1 MRDYY
6 TNLPPTNRENSMFIS
21 IFPNLILRSQR
32 WYLEVGHAT
41 ISCKNIGTND
51 KFCRKVA
58 LLRYTERLKFMS
70 QSREI
75 ASKRKPYRGLGT
87 R

>member
-1 MRDYY
+1 MCDYY
-6 TNLPPTNRENSMFIS
+6 TNLTPTNREISMFIS

-32 WYLEVGHAT
+32 CYLQVGHAT
-41 ISCKNIGTND
+41 ITCENIGTND

-58 LLRYTERLKFMS
+58 LLRYTERLKFRF
-70 QSREI
+70 QSRET
-75 ASKRKPYRGLGT
+75 ASKGKSYRGMGT